1 VKPDGG
7 SLAASGIP
15 STGIEGLPCALG
27 RMGVA
32 EVLPIRWLQ
41 LFCLHQEIE
50 ALRVKRLPVRVVCRH
65 FVIHHIFLL
74 QQRR

>member
-1 VKPDGG
+1 MKPDGG

-41 LFCLHQEIE
+41 LFCLH
-50 ALRVKRLPVRVVCRH
+50 
-65 FVIHHIFLL
+65 
-74 QQRR
+74 